1 MDDLKTIVGKNL
13 SALRKQR
20 KMTQLE
26 LAEKMNYSDKA
37 VSKWEQGATLP
48 DLETLKQLCDF
59 YGVTLDY
66 LTDPTNI
73 ENPQVDMSKDK
84 VLLVNHIIITCLLG
98 MVIWMAA
105 TMVFV
110 YPLLFLHKSQSYWP
124 IFVWAVPLTSFIML
138 FTNRIYFKRNK
149 VVTLVGVSILIWST
163 LASVFLHFMFYSDQ
177 GANLWLC
184 FLLGIPLQ
192 AMIALWF
199 VIRKK

>member
-1 MDDLKTIVGKNL
+1 MDDLKIIVGKNL
-13 SALRKQR
+13 SALRKKR
-20 KMTQLE
+20 KLTQLE

-37 VSKWEQGATLP
+37 VSKWEQGATMP

-66 LTDPTNI
+66 LTDPENI
-73 ENPQVDMSKDK
+73 ENPHVDVSKQK

-105 TMVFV
+105 TLTFV
-110 YPLLFLHKSQSYWP
+110 YPLLFLHKTTSYWP
-124 IFVWAVPLTSFIML
+124 VFVWAVPLSAFVML
-138 FTNRIYFKRNK
+138 FCNRLYFKREK
-149 VVTLVGVSILIWST
+149 VVTLIGVSILIWST
-163 LASVFLHFMFYSDQ
+163 LSGVFLHFMFFTDQ
-177 GANLWLC
+177 GTNLWLC

-199 VIRKK
+199 AIRKK

>member
-1 MDDLKTIVGKNL
+1 MDDLKIIVGKNL
-13 SALRKQR
+13 SALRKKR
-20 KMTQLE
+20 KLTQLE

-37 VSKWEQGATLP
+37 VSKWEQGATMP

-66 LTDPTNI
+66 LTDPENI
-73 ENPQVDMSKDK
+73 ANPHVDVSKQK

-105 TMVFV
+105 TLTFV
-110 YPLLFLHKSQSYWP
+110 YPLLFLHKTTSYWP
-124 IFVWAVPLTSFIML
+124 VFVWAVPLSAFVML
-138 FTNRIYFKRNK
+138 FCNRLYFKREK
-149 VVTLVGVSILIWST
+149 VVTLIGVSILIWST
-163 LASVFLHFMFYSDQ
+163 LSGVFLHFMFFTDQ
-177 GANLWLC
+177 GTNLWLC

-199 VIRKK
+199 AIRKK